1 MSHYRAHVVGRDGH
15 FMKSVIL
22 DFADDGA
29 AFESAKRLVDEHDI
43 ELWRRDRMI
52 TKFRRTTIQTNVA
65 PSASSLNVG
74 CPVEAC
80 MTFNGRYAQNE
91 HGPARAGGCGRT
103 VLGHASPK
111 T

>member
-1 MSHYRAHVVGRDGH
+1 
-15 FMKSVIL
+15 MKSVIL

-29 AFESAKRLVDEHDI
+29 AFESAKRLVDDHDI

-52 TKFRRTTIQTNVA
+52 AKFRRTTIQTNVA

-91 HGPARAGGCGRT
+91 HRSGWRLRQDRAGPRITKDVTQSGKS
-103 VLGHASPK
+103 VF
-111 T
+111 